1 MERQNLVRSE
11 KTMKITKDYF
21 TSKDGIKLYYEA
33 YIPQKVES
41 TLIIVHGLS
50 EYIAAYDGFRRFL
63 THKNIAVYGFDA
75 RGHGNS
81 PGIRA
86 HVNRW
91 SEYTADLHRF
101 VVLVQNE
108 QSGKLVMFAH
118 SMGTTIATNH
128 LMEYQDK
135 LDGLILCGTTIKP
148 VEATKWYLI
157 PMAKLLSWV
166 APEVSINL
174 KLNIDAVCSDPKVM
188 ERSKADELKFSTVT
202 PRWGAEI
209 LKAIERTKKYLDIYT
224 MPLLV
229 IHGKL
234 DRINDF
240 EAVKLFFEA
249 IPSQDKSFIA
259 YEKSFHEILNDVEK
273 EKAFE
278 DIYLF
283 LQKITGEARGS

>member
-1 MERQNLVRSE
+1 M
-11 KTMKITKDYF
+11 TIIKDYF
-21 TSKDGIKLYYEA
+21 EGSDTTKLYYEA
-33 YIPQKVES
+33 YIPEKVEA

-50 EYIAAYDGFRRFL
+50 EYIASYGEFRDFL
-63 THKNIAVYGFDA
+63 NERNIAVYGFDA

-91 SEYTADLHRF
+91 SEYTEDLHHF
-101 VVLVQNE
+101 VALVQKE
-108 QSGKLVMFAH
+108 QKGKMVMFAH
-118 SMGTTIATNH
+118 SMGTTIATNY

-135 LDGLILCGTTIKP
+135 LNGLILCGTTIKP

-174 KLNIDAVCSDPKVM
+174 KLNIDAVCSDTKVI
-188 ERSKADELKFSTVT
+188 ERSKKDDMKFSTVT
-202 PRWGAEI
+202 PRWGTEI
-209 LKAIERTKKYLDIYT
+209 LKAIEKTKKHLDIYT

-229 IHGKL
+229 IHGEL

-240 EAVKLFFEA
+240 KAVKDFFEA
-249 IPSQDKSFIA
+249 IPSQDKSFIS
-259 YEKSFHEILNDVEK
+259 YKKTFHEILNDVEK
-273 EKAFE
+273 EKAFK
-278 DIYLF
+278 DIYTF
-283 LQKITGEARGS
+283 LHSL